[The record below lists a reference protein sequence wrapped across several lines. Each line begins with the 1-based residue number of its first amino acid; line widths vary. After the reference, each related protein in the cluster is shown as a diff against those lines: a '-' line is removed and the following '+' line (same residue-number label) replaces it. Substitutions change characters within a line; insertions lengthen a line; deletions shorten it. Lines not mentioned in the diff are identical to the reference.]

1 MKKALFIY
9 EKEERYVEIPE
20 PLFIIDS
27 LLEVVARRDLDIE
40 DDDRI
45 FMESS
50 VFLMD
55 ELIKFANPL
64 FGKKFDMAEG
74 IIDDTKKGVDIIYKF
89 LI

>member
-20 PLFIIDS
+20 HLFIIDS

-45 FMESS
+45 FMEGS
-50 VFLMD
+50 VFLDD
-55 ELIKFANPL
+55 ELIKIANPL
-64 FGKKFDMAEG
+64 FGQKFDITEG
-74 IIDDTKKGVDIIYKF
+74 IIDDTKKGVDIIYEF
-89 LI
+89 II